1 VPFWFTSEQNE
12 PLLPVGLPQYVLA
25 SLAQVASHSV
35 LQQYG
40 SMAHTVC
47 WHVPFEQPAPVPT
60 WQQQLAASS
69 CAMANAAGKQTA
81 TDARTTW
88 MRGSMALTVCPESTR
103 TQSPEAG
110 ISKMQGTCVR

>member
-1 VPFWFTSEQNE
+1 V
-12 PLLPVGLPQYVLA
+12 YA
-25 SLAQVASHSV
+25 SLTQVLSHLV

-47 WHVPFEQPAPVPT
+47 WHDPSEQPAELAV

-81 TDARTTW
+81 TDARTAW
-88 MRGSMALTVCPESTR
+88 MRGSMAGTVCRESAR
-103 TQSPEAG
+103 TQSPGTA
-110 ISKMQGTCVR
+110 ISKLTRKCVR

>member
-1 VPFWFTSEQNE
+1 M
-12 PLLPVGLPQYVLA
+12 LA
-25 SLAQVASHSV
+25 SLAQVLSHLV

-47 WHVPFEQPAPVPT
+47 WHDPSEQPAELAV

-88 MRGSMALTVCPESTR
+88 MRGSMAPTVCPESTR